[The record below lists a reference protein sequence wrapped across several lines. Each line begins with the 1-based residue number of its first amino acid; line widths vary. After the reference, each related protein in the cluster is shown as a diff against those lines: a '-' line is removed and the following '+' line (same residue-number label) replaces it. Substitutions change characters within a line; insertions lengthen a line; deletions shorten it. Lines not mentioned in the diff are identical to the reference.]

1 MKKSI
6 STHIE
11 AGTARAARGITLIEL
26 MIVVVIIGIIAA
38 IAYPSYSGYTR
49 QARRADAQIALLKLA
64 SEQERFYSDC
74 NTYATSITAARD
86 CLNGSFGLALSADSP
101 DGYYQLAI
109 AATPTT
115 FTATATPTP
124 GKAQA
129 SDADCTSLSINS
141 VGKKTATGA
150 KPASCWRK

>member
-1 MKKSI
+1 MKR
-6 STHIE
+6 STRIQ

-26 MIVVVIIGIIAA
+26 MIVVVIIAIIAA
-38 IAYPSYSGYTR
+38 IAYPSYSEYTR

-74 NTYATSITAARD
+74 NTYATSVTDARD
-86 CLNGSFGLALSADSP
+86 CPNGSFGLGWDSAESP

-109 AATPTT
+109 VASATA
-115 FTATATPTP
+115 FTATATPIP

-129 SDADCTSLSINS
+129 GDADCASLSINS
-141 VGKKTATGA
+141 AGQKTATGA
-150 KPASCWRK
+150 RPASCWRK